1 MAIYQDREAFIPYR
15 RQEIIELCLR
25 DGKLSPQQAQKFRD
39 FCQILAAYYH
49 FKFHHLLENLK
60 SNFTAFNPDADLK
73 TNFPAD
79 LTQKDQMEAELIA
92 DFKQLL
98 ERANYLPVSQQSL
111 ERAFKKRTLIK
122 LDTQVD
128 FNDFDWM
135 ICYCRGDIYQMTLVK
150 KWFWL
155 KKIPKTIDIFERVAL
170 LIKYKDKDYFAK
182 QKDNNLTFNPGK
194 AYIYLYKNIPKFD
207 INFIFP
213 NVKIKMTWRDRII
226 LIIAAI
232 GAAIPMFLK
241 VLPRLLLI
249 IGIILFITMGKV
261 PVEPL
266 KVRQEDV
273 ENMMPILVTSLSLL
287 VTFGGFAV
295 RQYIS
300 YKNKQIKFQKDVTE
314 TLFFRKLAVNLGVF
328 QSLIDAAEEEECKEV
343 ILVYYHLITS
353 ESRLKPEK
361 LDNKIEAWMD
371 TNFGTKIDFDIQNT
385 LKSLTKIKGKIMR
398 GEDGKNR
405 EIEKSLLTYDSQ
417 GNCQVLSLDE
427 AKQVIDYVWDN
438 VFSYANG
445 QRTRS

>member
-1 MAIYQDREAFIPYR
+1 MAVYQDREAFIPYC

-49 FKFHHLLENLK
+49 FKFHHLLETLK
-60 SNFTAFNPDADLK
+60 SNFIPFNPDENIK
-73 TNFPAD
+73 TNFPVD
-79 LTQKDQMEAELIA
+79 VTQKEQMEAELITNLQ
-92 DFKQLL
+92 QLL
-98 ERANYLPVSQQSL
+98 EQANYLPLSQKSL
-111 ERAFKKRTLIK
+111 ERAFKKRTLIE
-122 LDTQVD
+122 LDTQVN

-135 ICYCRGDIYQMTLVK
+135 ICYCRGDIYQTTLLK

-155 KKIPKTIDIFERVAL
+155 KKRPQNIDVFERVAL
-170 LIKYKDKDYFAK
+170 LIKYKDEDYFDHK
-182 QKDNNLTFNPGK
+182 NNNDLTFNPGK
-194 AYIYLYKNIPKFD
+194 IYVYLYKNIPKYD

-213 NVKIKMTWRDRII
+213 NVKIKMTWKDRII

-249 IGIILFITMGKV
+249 IGIILFITMGKS
-261 PVEPL
+261 PIEQL
-266 KVRQEDV
+266 KVRKEDV
-273 ENMMPILVTSLSLL
+273 ENIMPILVTSLSLL

-295 RQYIS
+295 KQYIS

-328 QSLIDAAEEEECKEV
+328 QSLVDAAEEEECKEI

-353 ESRLKPEK
+353 ESELNPEK
-361 LDNKIEAWMD
+361 LDDKIEAWMD

-385 LKSLTKIKGKIMR
+385 LHCLTKIKGKIMI
-398 GEDGKNR
+398 DKNGKNR
-405 EIEKSLLTYDSQ
+405 EIETSLLSYDNQ

-445 QRTRS
+445 